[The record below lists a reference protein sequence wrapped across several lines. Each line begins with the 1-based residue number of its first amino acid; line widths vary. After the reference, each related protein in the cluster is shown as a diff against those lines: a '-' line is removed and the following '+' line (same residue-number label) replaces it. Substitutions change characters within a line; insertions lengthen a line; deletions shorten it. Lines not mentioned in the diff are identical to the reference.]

1 MYIDI
6 TFPINSSMPTWPNSV
21 GYSYEFLLK
30 MPEQSNNLSAIKLD
44 CHFGTHLDAPLHFV
58 EKGKA
63 IESLDLSVL
72 IGPCFVKEIRNTN
85 IITYQHLQEANIPSG
100 TTRLLLKTDNQ
111 IQWERGNTE
120 FFEDFC
126 GLDETAS
133 LWCVENNIQLIGI
146 DYLSIQRF
154 TASIATHQVLLEKEI
169 IILETLKLDEVTE
182 GHYELICLPIKLEK
196 LEGAPMRALLK
207 KI

>member
-1 MYIDI
+1 
-6 TFPINSSMPTWPNSV
+6 MPAWPNSI
-21 GYSYEFLLK
+21 GYSYDFLLK
-30 MPEQSNNLSAIKLD
+30 MPEQTNNLSAIRMD

-58 EKGKA
+58 ENGKS
-63 IESLDLSVL
+63 IEQLDLSVL

-85 IITYQHLQEANIPSG
+85 IISYDHLKEANIPAG

-111 IQWERGNTE
+111 IQWEAGNTN
-120 FFEDFC
+120 FYEDFC

-133 LWCVENNIQLIGI
+133 KWCVENNIQLIGI

-154 TASIATHQVLLEKEI
+154 TASIATHQVLLENEI

-182 GHYELICLPIKLEK
+182 GHYDLICLPLKLEN

>member
-6 TFPINSSMPTWPNSV
+6 TFAINKSMPAWPNSI
-21 GYSYEFLLK
+21 GYSYDFLLK
-30 MPEQSNNLSAIKLD
+30 MPEQTNNLSAIRMD

-58 EKGKA
+58 ENGKS
-63 IESLDLSVL
+63 IEQLDLSVL

-85 IITYQHLQEANIPSG
+85 IISYDHLKEANIPAG

-111 IQWERGNTE
+111 IQWEAGNTN
-120 FFEDFC
+120 FYEDFC

-133 LWCVENNIQLIGI
+133 KWCVENNIQLIGI

-154 TASIATHQVLLEKEI
+154 TASIATHQVLLENEI

-182 GHYELICLPIKLEK
+182 GHYDLICLPLKLEN